1 MRSAEKLT
9 SSFAYHGEGPFWDWR
24 GQRLLCMDV
33 FAGTVVAVDSVG
45 NLQYYSVPTK
55 VTTVVRR
62 RTASGFVI
70 ATETG
75 LLLADDALSELTPLA
90 EVIDDPTLR
99 TNDGSCDPFGAFII
113 GTMAYNE
120 EPGRGAVYRVTPDGE
135 VTEILAPVSISN
147 GVQFSADGTRVFYID
162 TPTRRVDVFD
172 IDPQTGA
179 WSNRRT
185 HINIDGANMD
195 GAAGFPD
202 GMAIDEDDGVWIA
215 LWGGGA
221 VHHYDKNGRFVEAIT
236 VPGVSQVSA
245 CTFGGTE
252 RDLLYITTS
261 RYGMRAE
268 EEPAAGAVFVTETS
282 VRGAEVAEFAG

>member
-9 SSFAYHGEGPFWDWR
+9 SSFAYHGEGPFWDRR

-33 FAGTVVAVDSVG
+33 FAGTVVAADSVG
-45 NLQYYSVPTK
+45 DLQFYPVPTK
-55 VTTVVRR
+55 VTTVIRR

-70 ATETG
+70 ATESG
-75 LLLADDALSELTPLA
+75 LILADDALSEFTPLA
-90 EVIDDPTLR
+90 EVIDDPSLR

-113 GTMAYNE
+113 GTMAYSE

-135 VTEILAPVSISN
+135 VTQILAPVSISN
-147 GVQFSADGTRVFYID
+147 GVQFSADRTRVFYID

-172 IDPQTGA
+172 VDPHTGA

-185 HINIDGANMD
+185 HITMD
-195 GAAGFPD
+195 DVAGFPD
-202 GMAIDEDDGVWIA
+202 GMAIAEDDGVWIA

-221 VHHYDKNGRFVEAIT
+221 VNHYDKNGRFVEAIT

-245 CTFGGTE
+245 CTFGGTD

-261 RYGMRAE
+261 RHGMGAD

>member
-9 SSFAYHGEGPFWDWR
+9 SSFAYHGEGPFWDGR
-24 GQRLLCMDV
+24 AQRLLCMDV
-33 FAGTVVAVDSVG
+33 FAGTVVAADSFG
-45 NLQYYSVPTK
+45 DLQYYPIPTK
-55 VTTVVRR
+55 VTTVIRR
-62 RTASGFVI
+62 RAASGFVI
-70 ATETG
+70 ASETG
-75 LLLADDALSELTPLA
+75 LLLADEALSEFTPLA
-90 EVIDDPTLR
+90 EIIDDPSLR

-120 EPGRGAVYRVTPDGE
+120 EPGRGAVYRVMPDGE
-135 VTEILAPVSISN
+135 VAEILAPVSISN
-147 GVQFSADGTRVFYID
+147 GVQFSADRTRVFYID
-162 TPTRRVDVFD
+162 TPTQRVDAFD
-172 IDPQTGA
+172 IDPQSGA

-185 HINIDGANMD
+185 HINLDGV
-195 GAAGFPD
+195 AGFPD

-221 VHHYDKNGRFVEAIT
+221 VNHYDKTGRFVEAIT

-261 RYGMRAE
+261 RHGMRDE

-282 VRGAEVAEFAG
+282 ARGAEIGEFAG